1 METNVLLTGAT
12 GFLGYHVAKRLN
24 EAGVRPRVLELRD
37 GRPDVLKGLNVER
50 CAGYVDDAASVRSA
64 CSGVGTLLH
73 LAFKVSVGGGAQL
86 LEDMQRINIAGT
98 RQLLETA
105 AACGVKRAVV
115 AGSALAVG
123 VNRNPKPLDESADWA
138 EHSFD
143 LPYANMRRQAELNA
157 LAHAS
162 SNFAVMTVCPAFTFG
177 PDDPVGAPA
186 NKLVQ
191 SVITKKLKFTLPVG
205 FGALDVRDFATGV
218 VLAAERGRS
227 GQRYLLSG
235 DNVTVN
241 QLLEQVAEI
250 AGVRAPR
257 FVPPTPILRGLVGL
271 LELVSS
277 IRGKP
282 APVTRDVLQI
292 IGRYAWYDTS
302 KARAELGW
310 STRPLR
316 ETLMDTIRWLQ
327 NPLSNPAE
335 SAAQGHGAAVR

>member
-1 METNVLLTGAT
+1 METSVLITGAS

-37 GRPDVLKGLNVER
+37 GRPDVINRLNVER
-50 CAGYVDDAASVRSA
+50 CPGNLEDPAAVRAA
-64 CSGVGTLLH
+64 CSGAGTLLH
-73 LAFKVSVGGGAQL
+73 LAFKVSVGGGAKL
-86 LEDMQRINIAGT
+86 LEEMERINIAGT

-123 VNRNPKPLDESADWA
+123 VNKNPKPLDESANWS
-138 EHSFD
+138 EHALD
-143 LPYANMRRQAELNA
+143 LQYANMRRQAELNA

-162 SNFAVMTVCPAFTFG
+162 SDFAVMTVCPAFTFG

-191 SVITKKLKFTLPVG
+191 SVITKKLRFTLPVG
-205 FGALDVRDFATGV
+205 FGALDVRDFAAGV
-218 VLAAERGRS
+218 ILAAERGRS

-257 FVPPTPILRGLVGL
+257 FVPPTPLLRVLVGA
-271 LELVSS
+271 LELISS

-282 APVTRDVLQI
+282 APLTRDVLQI

-310 STRPLR
+310 SSRPLR
-316 ETLMDTIRWLQ
+316 ETLTDTIRWLQ
-327 NPLSNPAE
+327 NPSSSPAA
-335 SAAQGHGAAVR
+335 SPARDHGAAVR

>member
-1 METNVLLTGAT
+1 MDTPVLLTGAT

-37 GRPDVLKGLNVER
+37 GRADVLDQLNVER
-50 CAGYVDDAASVRSA
+50 CPGYLDDAPSVRAA
-64 CSGVGTLLH
+64 CAGVVTLIH
-73 LAFKVSVGGGAQL
+73 LGFKVSVGSGAKL
-86 LEDMQRINIAGT
+86 REEMERINIGGT
-98 RQLLETA
+98 RQLLEA
-105 AACGVKRAVV
+105 AAASRVKRAVV

-123 VNRNPKPLDESADWA
+123 VNRTPKPLDESASWA

-143 LPYANMRRQAELNA
+143 LQYANIRRQAELSA

-162 SNFAVMTVCPAFTFG
+162 ANFAVMTVCPAFTFG

-186 NKLVQ
+186 NKLVH
-191 SVITKKLKFTLPVG
+191 SVIGKKLRFTLPIG
-205 FGALDVRDFATGV
+205 FGALDVRDFASGV

-235 DNVTVN
+235 ENITVN

-250 AGVRAPR
+250 AGVRAPH
-257 FVPPTPILRGLVGL
+257 FVPPTPLLRALVGV
-271 LELVSS
+271 LEVVSA

-282 APVTRDVLQI
+282 APLTREVLQI

-302 KARAELGW
+302 KARSELGW
-310 STRPLR
+310 SSRPLR
-316 ETLMDTIRWLQ
+316 ETLIDTIRWLQ
-327 NPLSNPAE
+327 DRQPAA
-335 SAAQGHGAAVR
+335 SSAQGHGAAVR